1 MVRIDPFRA
10 WRYNPTVVRLE
21 DLVRNPC
28 NLVRI
33 LLGLP
38 ETFDA
43 EQGKNVYTRARQ

>member
-21 DLVRNPC
+21 DLVPSPY

-33 LLGLP
+33 ILGLP

-43 EQGKNVYTRARQ
+43 EEGKNVYTRAGQ